1 MGVAGCGKTT
11 IGIALAKQ
19 LGVPFYDGDDFHPP
33 ENVAKMKSGNPL
45 DDDDRAPWLARLGEL
60 MHDASDGAVLACSA
74 LKEDYRRRLRMDGG
88 DLVFVHL
95 VISPERAQQRLAS
108 RRDHF
113 MPASLVESQ
122 FAALEAPTDAVVC
135 DGEEPV
141 EDIVATVVAALN
153 GER

>member
-95 VISPERAQQRLAS
+95 VISPEQAQQRLAS